1 MGGYGNFA
9 SVYDQLITGVDYRQ
23 IGEYF
28 DACIRKAGG
37 RKGILLDLGCGT
49 GSLSMVMDELGYDV
63 IGVDG
68 SYEMLG
74 EAMEKRAQSGRD
86 ILYLAQDMTELDLF
100 GTVGAVVS
108 SLDSLN
114 HLTRYADFDRAVGRA
129 ALFLEPGGV
138 MAFDVNTPYKHRQVL
153 ADNTFVYDTDEVY
166 CVWQNTADGDLTRMD
181 LDLFVRQEDGAYIRM
196 EDHFS
201 ERAYSREDIV
211 ASLIRHGME
220 VIGVY
225 DAWTF
230 DPPKPDSERL
240 VFVARMVH
248 LRQSRPEG

>member
-1 MGGYGNFA
+1 MSGYGNFA
-9 SVYDQLITGVDYRQ
+9 SVYDRLITGVDYRQ

-74 EAMEKRAQSGRD
+74 EAMEKRAEAGRD

-201 ERAYSREDIV
+201 ERAYSREEIE

-220 VIGVY
+220 ITGVY

-230 DPPKPDSERL
+230 GPPKPDSERL

-248 LRQSRPEG
+248 SRQSRPEG

>member
-1 MGGYGNFA
+1 MSGYGNFA

-37 RKGILLDLGCGT
+37 GKGILLDLGCGT

-74 EAMEKRAQSGRD
+74 EAMEKRAEAGRD

-153 ADNTFVYDTDEVY
+153 ADNTFVYDTDEIF

-201 ERAYSREDIV
+201 ERAYSREEIE

-220 VIGVY
+220 ITGVY

-248 LRQSRPEG
+248 SRQSRPEG

>member
-1 MGGYGNFA
+1 MSSYGNFA
-9 SVYDQLITGVDYRQ
+9 SVYDRLITGVDYRQ

-74 EAMEKRAQSGRD
+74 EAMEKRAEAGRD

-201 ERAYSREDIV
+201 ERAYSREEIE

-220 VIGVY
+220 ITGVY

-248 LRQSRPEG
+248 SRQSRPEG

>member
-1 MGGYGNFA
+1 
-9 SVYDQLITGVDYRQ
+9 
-23 IGEYF
+23 
-28 DACIRKAGG
+28 
-37 RKGILLDLGCGT
+37 
-49 GSLSMVMDELGYDV
+49 MVMDELGYDV

-74 EAMEKRAQSGRD
+74 EAMEKRAEAGRD

-201 ERAYSREDIV
+201 ERAYSREEIE

-230 DPPKPDSERL
+230 DPPRPDSERL

-248 LRQSRPEG
+248 SRQSRPEG

>member
-1 MGGYGNFA
+1 MSGYGNFA

-37 RKGILLDLGCGT
+37 GKGILLDLGCGT

-201 ERAYSREDIV
+201 ERAYSREEIE
-211 ASLIRHGME
+211 ASLTRHGME
-220 VIGVY
+220 VVGVY

-230 DPPKPDSERL
+230 DPPRPDSERL

-248 LRQSRPEG
+248 SRQSRPEG

>member
-1 MGGYGNFA
+1 
-9 SVYDQLITGVDYRQ
+9 
-23 IGEYF
+23 
-28 DACIRKAGG
+28 
-37 RKGILLDLGCGT
+37 
-49 GSLSMVMDELGYDV
+49 
-63 IGVDG
+63 
-68 SYEMLG
+68 
-74 EAMEKRAQSGRD
+74 MEKRAQSGRD

-201 ERAYSREDIV
+201 ERAYSREEIE

-248 LRQSRPEG
+248 SRQSRPEG

>member
-1 MGGYGNFA
+1 MSGYGNFA

-37 RKGILLDLGCGT
+37 GKGILLDLGCGT

-129 ALFLEPGGV
+129 DLFLEPGGM

-201 ERAYSREDIV
+201 ERAYSREEIE

-220 VIGVY
+220 ITGVY

-248 LRQSRPEG
+248 SRQSRPEG

>member
-1 MGGYGNFA
+1 
-9 SVYDQLITGVDYRQ
+9 
-23 IGEYF
+23 
-28 DACIRKAGG
+28 
-37 RKGILLDLGCGT
+37 
-49 GSLSMVMDELGYDV
+49 MVMDELGYDV

-153 ADNTFVYDTDEVY
+153 ADNTFVYDTDEIF

-201 ERAYSREDIV
+201 ERAYSREEIE

-230 DPPKPDSERL
+230 DPPRPDSERL

-248 LRQSRPEG
+248 SRQSRPEG

>member
-1 MGGYGNFA
+1 MSGYGNFA

-37 RKGILLDLGCGT
+37 KKGILLDLGCGT

-166 CVWQNTADGDLTRMD
+166 CVWQNTADEDLTRMD

-201 ERAYSREDIV
+201 ERAYSREEIE

-220 VIGVY
+220 ITGVY

-230 DPPKPDSERL
+230 DPPRPDSERL

-248 LRQSRPEG
+248 SRQSRPEG

>member
-1 MGGYGNFA
+1 M
-9 SVYDQLITGVDYRQ
+9 
-23 IGEYF
+23 
-28 DACIRKAGG
+28 
-37 RKGILLDLGCGT
+37 
-49 GSLSMVMDELGYDV
+49 
-63 IGVDG
+63 
-68 SYEMLG
+68 
-74 EAMEKRAQSGRD
+74 
-86 ILYLAQDMTELDLF
+86 
-100 GTVGAVVS
+100 VS

-201 ERAYSREDIV
+201 ERAYSREEIE

-220 VIGVY
+220 ITGVY

-248 LRQSRPEG
+248 SRQSRPEG

>member
-1 MGGYGNFA
+1 MSGYGNFA

-37 RKGILLDLGCGT
+37 GKGILLDLGCGT

-63 IGVDG
+63 IGVYG

-74 EAMEKRAQSGRD
+74 EAMEKRAEAGRD

-114 HLTRYADFDRAVGRA
+114 HLTRYADFDRAVGLA

-201 ERAYSREDIV
+201 ERAYSREEIE

-220 VIGVY
+220 ITGVY

-248 LRQSRPEG
+248 SLQSRPEG

>member
-1 MGGYGNFA
+1 MSSYGNFA
-9 SVYDQLITGVDYRQ
+9 SVYDRLITGVDYRQ

-201 ERAYSREDIV
+201 ERAYSREEIE

-220 VIGVY
+220 ITGVY

-248 LRQSRPEG
+248 SRQSRPEG

>member
-1 MGGYGNFA
+1 MSGYGNFA

-37 RKGILLDLGCGT
+37 GKGILLDLGCGT
-49 GSLSMVMDELGYDV
+49 GSLSMVMGELGYDV

-86 ILYLAQDMTELDLF
+86 ILYLAQNMTELDLF

-201 ERAYSREDIV
+201 ERAYSREEIE

-220 VIGVY
+220 ITGVY

-248 LRQSRPEG
+248 SRQSRPEG

>member
-1 MGGYGNFA
+1 MSGYGNFA

-86 ILYLAQDMTELDLF
+86 ILYLAQNMTELDLF

-153 ADNTFVYDTDEVY
+153 ADNTFVYDTDEIF

-201 ERAYSREDIV
+201 ERAYSREEIE

-248 LRQSRPEG
+248 SRQSRPEG

>member
-1 MGGYGNFA
+1 MSGYGNFA

-86 ILYLAQDMTELDLF
+86 ILYLAQDMTELALC
-100 GTVGAVVS
+100 GTGGAVVS

-114 HLTRYADFDRAVGRA
+114 HLTRSADFDRAVGRA

-201 ERAYSREDIV
+201 ERAYSREEIE

-220 VIGVY
+220 ITGVY

-248 LRQSRPEG
+248 SRQSRPEG